1 MEGWGWRSINYLI
14 AMKYVFILSFT
25 IFFSCHLIDND
36 SINEIDSDEL
46 TEFLQINDA
55 ILLGD
60 INGDGLL
67 NVQDIVIIVNNYI
80 LEGLYS
86 SVADMNQDGQL
97 NVLDVIILVGLIIN

>member
-55 ILLGD
+55 ILLD
-60 INGDGLL
+60 VRRADEYING
-67 NVQDIVIIVNNYI
+67 YI
-80 LEGLYS
+80 ENSINIDYIS
-86 SVADMNQDGQL
+86 DEFIEKTER
-97 NVLDVIILVGLIIN
+97 LDKNIPIYEIN